1 MDRIIYILLFV
12 KHRRELDPSDLDLIL
27 TPTDHLSPPSTTSR
41 LSDSDTTS
49 ECELDCDGSGSA
61 RDRRVA
67 DGASISS
74 VGSSSSPP
82 PESEVCERRSRRDM
96 SPQGRKRAA
105 VMMDRDN
112 RSPYNQ
118 PGNRKVCFHV
128 RFFSSIS
135 CTYRKEN
142 TALYKENENQMIK

>member
-1 MDRIIYILLFV
+1 MQDLIYFFLQ
-12 KHRRELDPSDLDLIL
+12 HRRDLIDRAELDLIL

-82 PESEVCERRSRRDM
+82 PESEICERRSRRDM

-105 VMMDRDN
+105 VMMDRDG

-118 PGNRKVCFHV
+118 STGYRRVS
-128 RFFSSIS
+128 FFLTFVSTWSSFPITVWS
-135 CTYRKEN
+135 SS
-142 TALYKENENQMIK
+142 ASI